1 MFAIAL
7 SYVNPLV
14 NFIDAWRDSGAERA
28 QLQEL
33 KSENQT
39 LRSRASALEGPDVE
53 ERAARRLGM
62 VAEGEASYVI
72 KGLR

>member
-1 MFAIAL
+1 MFAIGL

-33 KSENQT
+33 KGENQT
-39 LRSRASALEGPDVE
+39 LRSRATALEGPDVE
-53 ERAARRLGM
+53 ELAARRLGM